1 MSLNKVII
9 NRLWSNSEILEL
21 VNYIICLNKG
31 DDMDKWQKIVDMVK
45 TPEKREG
52 LLNLSEKDK
61 IDLIFELT
69 DSENFIDVLEYIKQ
83 AEEDANWCNS
93 YR

>member
-1 MSLNKVII
+1 
-9 NRLWSNSEILEL
+9 
-21 VNYIICLNKG
+21 
-31 DDMDKWQKIVDMVK
+31 MDKWQKIVDMMK

-52 LLNLSEKDK
+52 LLNLSNKDK

-83 AEEDANWCNS
+83 AEEDANWCYS

>member
-1 MSLNKVII
+1 MKVVGMS
-9 NRLWSNSEILEL
+9 
-21 VNYIICLNKG
+21 
-31 DDMDKWQKIVDMVK
+31 KWQKIVDMVK
-45 TPEKREG
+45 TPSQREG

>member
-1 MSLNKVII
+1 
-9 NRLWSNSEILEL
+9 
-21 VNYIICLNKG
+21 
-31 DDMDKWQKIVDMVK
+31 MDKWQKIVDMIK
-45 TPEKREG
+45 TPSKRED
-52 LLNLSEKDK
+52 LLNLSDKDK

-69 DSENFIDVLEYIKQ
+69 DSKNFIDVLEYLKQ

>member
-1 MSLNKVII
+1 MS
-9 NRLWSNSEILEL
+9 
-21 VNYIICLNKG
+21 
-31 DDMDKWQKIVDMVK
+31 KWRKIVDMVK
-45 TPEKREG
+45 TPSQREG

>member
-1 MSLNKVII
+1 MS
-9 NRLWSNSEILEL
+9 
-21 VNYIICLNKG
+21 
-31 DDMDKWQKIVDMVK
+31 KWQKIVDMVK
-45 TPEKREG
+45 THEKREG

-83 AEEDANWCNS
+83 AEEDANWCSS

>member
-1 MSLNKVII
+1 MS
-9 NRLWSNSEILEL
+9 
-21 VNYIICLNKG
+21 
-31 DDMDKWQKIVDMVK
+31 KWRKIVDMVK
-45 TPEKREG
+45 TPSQIEG
-52 LLNLSEKDK
+52 LLNLSDKDK

-83 AEEDANWCNS
+83 AEEDANWCDS

>member
-1 MSLNKVII
+1 
-9 NRLWSNSEILEL
+9 
-21 VNYIICLNKG
+21 
-31 DDMDKWQKIVDMVK
+31 MDKYQKIYNMVK
-45 TPEKREG
+45 TPEKRED

-69 DSENFIDVLEYIKQ
+69 DSENFIDVLEYIKH

>member
-1 MSLNKVII
+1 MS
-9 NRLWSNSEILEL
+9 
-21 VNYIICLNKG
+21 
-31 DDMDKWQKIVDMVK
+31 KWHKIVDMVK
-45 TPEKREG
+45 TPSQREG

>member
-1 MSLNKVII
+1 MS
-9 NRLWSNSEILEL
+9 
-21 VNYIICLNKG
+21 
-31 DDMDKWQKIVDMVK
+31 KWHKIADMVK
-45 TPEKREG
+45 TPDKREG
-52 LLNLSEKDK
+52 LLKLSDKDK

-69 DSENFIDVLEYIKQ
+69 DSENFIGVLEYIKQ

>member
-52 LLNLSEKDK
+52 LLNLSNKDK